1 MMGFIRKFLIWA
13 MLIPA
18 LLLGVLLAGPQLL
31 HLQVCTVDADDMPDY
46 SRGSLLYVREVDPR
60 ALQTGDV
67 ITYMISQEE
76 VQTHRIAGV
85 VVEEEN
91 PEQIRF
97 RTKADGKAGED
108 PTLVYYRNV
117 LGIPVLA
124 IPLLGYAVDFL
135 ATAAGLCIAVAAGII
150 WLLLVLIPLFFRK
163 KKSKKGGKYLR

>member
-1 MMGFIRKFLIWA
+1 MMGFIRKFLIWV

-97 RTKADGKAGED
+97 RTKADGKTGED

-117 LGIPVLA
+117 LGIPVMA
-124 IPLLGYAVDFL
+124 IPVLGHAADFL
-135 ATAAGLCIAVAAGII
+135 GTAVGVCAAAAVGIF
-150 WLLLVLIPLFFRK
+150 WLLLVLLPLFSRGK
-163 KKSKKGGKYLR
+163 KPQKGGKYLR